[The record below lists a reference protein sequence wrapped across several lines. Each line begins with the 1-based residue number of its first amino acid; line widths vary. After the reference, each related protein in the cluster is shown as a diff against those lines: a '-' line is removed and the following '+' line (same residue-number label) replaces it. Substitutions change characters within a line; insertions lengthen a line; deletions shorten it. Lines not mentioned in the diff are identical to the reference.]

1 MAKKTDPFK
10 AEEYRIFAA
19 IRDNNIDRVK
29 ELIAADPELV
39 NSVAPK
45 RPLDTRGMS
54 PLQVA
59 LSTGWHKDIADF
71 LLDSG
76 ADVNYFP
83 GDEWKSTDPMPVLFF
98 AVNIALY
105 NSRRYELKDNEFVW
119 RHTKEESDRA
129 FALLERFVS
138 LGADVNKTD
147 KYGRNSLFEAVASA
161 NMTGPLKNYETGE
174 YYPGR
179 KMTPEQT
186 EDIRRVIGFLIDS
199 GADKKS
205 YSSFTKKDI
214 TGTFKNEFVWTV
226 IGDMFT

>member
-1 MAKKTDPFK
+1 MAKKIDPFK

-19 IRDNNIDRVK
+19 IRDNDIDRVK
-29 ELIAADPELV
+29 EIIGAEPELV
-39 NSVAPK
+39 NAVAPK

-76 ADVNYFP
+76 ADVNYLP
-83 GDEWKSTDPMPVLFF
+83 GDEWKSTDPMPVFFF
-98 AVNIALY
+98 AANIAIY
-105 NSRRYELKDNEFVW
+105 NARRYELKDGEFVW

-129 FALLERFVS
+129 FALLKRFVA

-174 YYPGR
+174 YFPGR

-199 GADKKS
+199 GADRNS

-214 TGTFKNEFVWTV
+214 AGTFRDEFVWTV
-226 IGDMFT
+226 IGDMFE

>member
-10 AEEYRIFAA
+10 AEEYRLFAA
-19 IRDNNIDRVK
+19 IRDDDYDRVK
-29 ELIAADPELV
+29 AIIDSEPELV

-59 LSTGWHKDIADF
+59 LSTGWHRNIADL
-71 LLDSG
+71 LLDRG
-76 ADVNYFP
+76 ADVNYLA
-83 GDEWKSTDPMPVLFF
+83 GDEWKSTDPMPVLFC
-98 AVNIALY
+98 AVDVAIY
-105 NSRRYELKDNEFVW
+105 NSRRYELKDSEFVW

-129 FALLERFVS
+129 FAMLERFVR

-147 KYGRNSLFEAVASA
+147 RYGRNSLFEAVASA
-161 NMTGPLKNYETGE
+161 NMTGPLRNYETGE
-174 YYPGR
+174 YFPGR

-199 GADKKS
+199 GADRKS
-205 YSSFTKKDI
+205 YSGFTKKDI
-214 TGTFKNEFVWTV
+214 TGTFRDEFVWTV
-226 IGDMFT
+226 IGDMFG

>member
-10 AEEYRIFAA
+10 AEEYRLFAA
-19 IRDNNIDRVK
+19 IRDDDYDRVK
-29 ELIAADPELV
+29 AIIDSEPELV

-59 LSTGWHKDIADF
+59 LSTGWHRNIADL
-71 LLDSG
+71 LLDRG
-76 ADVNYFP
+76 ADVNYLA
-83 GDEWKSTDPMPVLFF
+83 GDEWKSTDPMPVLFC
-98 AVNIALY
+98 AVDVAIY
-105 NSRRYELKDNEFVW
+105 NSRRYELKDSEFVW

-129 FALLERFVS
+129 FAMLERFVR

-147 KYGRNSLFEAVASA
+147 RYGRNSLFEAVASA
-161 NMTGPLKNYETGE
+161 NMTGPLRNYETGE
-174 YYPGR
+174 YFPGR

-199 GADKKS
+199 GADRKG
-205 YSSFTKKDI
+205 Y
-214 TGTFKNEFVWTV
+214 
-226 IGDMFT
+226 